1 MFDNEPSEVNQNPS
15 TPQNS
20 PLKTERKIAQKFV
33 SHTAQSFIQ
42 WMPLGGSGFALF
54 SFLWQQE
61 WVMAV
66 LTFPVTMVTVVWAAY
81 TESFLTTLQAV
92 SQERGQQD
100 AHSLIAFFNNID
112 ETIRWQLAGTKHK
125 YLRCQGNDCLH
136 YTTEGVA
143 RIFKPLLKDVFVPL
157 DLSGDFFRGTDG
169 ESLPLPP
176 GFKWNQEIIQ
186 RLQKDEGLSI
196 WDILK
201 RGKNHSGYRHLVIL
215 AWGGYGK
222 TTLLRH
228 ITYIYTEKGSKPD
241 KKVPNLIPVL
251 LYLRQWQNQII
262 SELETLNLPTL
273 IEQYHIPSLP
283 DRSQ

>member
-136 YTTEGVA
+136 YTTEG
-143 RIFKPLLKDVFVPL
+143 
-157 DLSGDFFRGTDG
+157 
-169 ESLPLPP
+169 
-176 GFKWNQEIIQ
+176 
-186 RLQKDEGLSI
+186 
-196 WDILK
+196 
-201 RGKNHSGYRHLVIL
+201 
-215 AWGGYGK
+215 
-222 TTLLRH
+222 
-228 ITYIYTEKGSKPD
+228 
-241 KKVPNLIPVL
+241 
-251 LYLRQWQNQII
+251 
-262 SELETLNLPTL
+262 
-273 IEQYHIPSLP
+273 
-283 DRSQ
+283 